1 MAEEIGA
8 TGVIGSANG
17 ITLHNDIVLPYFL
30 GLANEEQRARFLP
43 GMVTGEVIGALG
55 ITEPN
60 TGSDVAG
67 IRTTGLKKGGAFI
80 VNGAKTFIS
89 NGINSDVVIVV
100 CRTDPEKGHRGI
112 SLLLVERGMKG
123 FERGRNLDKL
133 GMHAQDTA
141 ELFFSD
147 VEVPAEN
154 LLGEEGNCF
163 VYLMTNHAQEL
174 LGIAVGAVAV
184 ADAALH
190 WTLDY
195 TKERKRQ
202 LSIEEIIKLQTIFAT
217 TSQNYADAPK
227 KTGTERPLK
236 KEAQIAL
243 WLCLGAICRIGELL
257 MTEWKH
263 VNCEQ
268 QTWFIPAANTKGER
282 GRKCDQLV
290 YLSDFTLDQFKQLHA
305 LTGDSEWAFPA
316 RYKEGHVSEKS
327 VSKLVGDRQ
336 VKFKS
341 RTRKLQCRV
350 ENNSLVVGDEEW
362 TPHDLRRTGA
372 TLMQKLKISREVI
385 NLCQNHVIGSKVDRV
400 YLLDDYA
407 DDKCEAW
414 NKLGDRLEAI
424 LSASNV
430 VSLKSA

>member
-1 MAEEIGA
+1 MEAFPRTIFDDVHQQFRSTFRSWLDKEVVPRHEEWEKAGITPRELWLNAGKQGFLGLNVPGAYGGGDTDDYHFAAIMAEEIGA

-43 GMVTGEVIGALG
+43 GMVSGEVIGALG

-67 IRTTGLKKGGAFI
+67 IRTTGLKKGGAFV

-154 LLGEEGNCF
+154 LLGEEGNGF
-163 VYLMTNHAQEL
+163 VYLMTNLAQER

-195 TKERKRQ
+195 TKERKAFGQ
-202 LSIEEIIKLQTIFAT
+202 SISQFQNSKFLLAELAT
-217 TSQNYADAPK
+217 
-227 KTGTERPLK
+227 EV
-236 KEAQIAL
+236 QIAL
-243 WLCLGAICRIGELL
+243 VYVDRCVELHCEGKLSAEQAAAAKFWTTELQNKVVDRCL
-257 MTEWKH
+257 
-263 VNCEQ
+263 
-268 QTWFIPAANTKGER
+268 
-282 GRKCDQLV
+282 
-290 YLSDFTLDQFKQLHA
+290 QLHGGYGYMMEYPIA
-305 LTGDSEWAFPA
+305 RAWADSRIQTIYGGTTEIM
-316 RYKEGHVSEKS
+316 KEI
-327 VSKLVGDRQ
+327 VGRSIT
-336 VKFKS
+336 K
-341 RTRKLQCRV
+341 
-350 ENNSLVVGDEEW
+350 
-362 TPHDLRRTGA
+362 
-372 TLMQKLKISREVI
+372 
-385 NLCQNHVIGSKVDRV
+385 
-400 YLLDDYA
+400 
-407 DDKCEAW
+407 
-414 NKLGDRLEAI
+414 
-424 LSASNV
+424 
-430 VSLKSA
+430 